1 MTPATPAPRPG
12 APARASGSAA
22 PARVPARA
30 TSPPGKT
37 PAASIQP
44 GKPASSSKAVVPS
57 KSAASMQE
65 PPSNPAPRP
74 AFLRQR
80 PEPNPVGDFTRSVY
94 EVARKEV
101 LQHIRTKRL
110 LIIGI
115 AMAVLLVTVTLG
127 FGPNIMRTFD
137 DNSPNAQENTI
148 LAFYFGFALIGG
160 LVFTQL
166 LAIVLTSDAVCSEWS
181 NRTIFLLL
189 SKPVSR
195 VAFVV
200 GKFLGNVA
208 VLAGTIFVLFTF
220 VYLAMQPFYDG
231 APTGEEVGAFFLTIL
246 LIILGCM
253 AYAAMALFFSTLTKS
268 TIMSTLITLAMW
280 IIVLPLVGSLGFF
293 THLGDPDA
301 GEESFFDSD
310 EVQRTLYFN
319 PASDMQ
325 AVVPLLLPHDGG
337 EFKEVVRFLNFFN
350 PAPNQVDLAVLSL
363 AAYTVVFF
371 AASIAVV
378 QRRNFE

>member
-1 MTPATPAPRPG
+1 MTAAAAPAPTTPSGPKSPTAGKASAPRAPTSAVARPLVAPGKAAASPAPRPL
-12 APARASGSAA
+12 APAPPKPSS
-22 PARVPARA
+22 PAR
-30 TSPPGKT
+30 GT
-37 PAASIQP
+37 P
-44 GKPASSSKAVVPS
+44 
-57 KSAASMQE
+57 
-65 PPSNPAPRP
+65 
-74 AFLRQR
+74 RQR
-80 PEPNPVGDFTRSVY
+80 PTPNPVADFTRGVY

-137 DNSPNAQENTI
+137 DSGPNAQENTI

-166 LAIVLTSDAVCSEWS
+166 LAIVLTADAVCSEWS

-208 VLAGTIFVLFTF
+208 VLASTIFVLFAL
-220 VYLAMQPFYDG
+220 VYALMQPFYSG
-231 APTGEEVGAFFLTIL
+231 SPTGEEVGAFFLTLL

-253 AYAAMALFFSTLTKS
+253 AYASMALFFSTLTKS

-280 IIVLPLVGSLGFF
+280 IIVLPLVGALGFF
-293 THLGDPDA
+293 THLGDPNA
-301 GEESFFDSD
+301 GEESFFDSP

-325 AVVPLLLPHDGG
+325 SVVPLLLPHDGG

-350 PAPNQVDLAVLSL
+350 PAPNNVDMAVASL
-363 AAYTVVFF
+363 AAYTIVFF
-371 AASIAVV
+371 AASILVV
-378 QRRNFE
+378 RMRNFE

>member
-253 AYAAMALFFSTLTKS
+253 AYASMAF
-268 TIMSTLITLAMW
+268 
-280 IIVLPLVGSLGFF
+280 
-293 THLGDPDA
+293 
-301 GEESFFDSD
+301 
-310 EVQRTLYFN
+310 
-319 PASDMQ
+319 
-325 AVVPLLLPHDGG
+325 LL
-337 EFKEVVRFLNFFN
+337 
-350 PAPNQVDLAVLSL
+350 
-363 AAYTVVFF
+363 
-371 AASIAVV
+371 
-378 QRRNFE
+378 